1 MGELRL
7 SYPACVIAGKTRL
20 TVDDIA
26 ILREH
31 VFVPGI
37 TASQDAVILLAING
51 SCSEKCPEW
60 HRYFIDA
67 MTEFIVR
74 TSYPQGAMDEWNAD
88 WLIAMI
94 STRGVVNSRIEL
106 DLLFHIIDI
115 STKIPDSLSIFALEQ
130 IRMAMT
136 EDASASASAW
146 AGLRGSRQNGLQ
158 KADILLIARVMS
170 AIARSRGSQL
180 TLRERRMLEQVG
192 ILTGLS
198 GERIEA
204 A

>member
-60 HRYFIDA
+60 HHYFIDA

-74 TSYPQGAMDEWNAD
+74 SCYPQGAMDEWNAD

-106 DLLFHIIDI
+106 DLLFHVIDI
-115 STKIPDSLSIFALEQ
+115 STQIPDSLSIFALEQ
-130 IRMAMT
+130 IRMGMT
-136 EDASASASAW
+136 EDAGAW
-146 AGLRGSRQNGLQ
+146 AGLRDSRQNGLQ

-180 TLRERRMLEQVG
+180 TARERRMLDQIG
-192 ILTGLS
+192 ILTGVS
-198 GERIEA
+198 GKRVEA

>member
-60 HRYFIDA
+60 HHYFINT

-115 STKIPDSLSIFALEQ
+115 STHDCLSIFALEQ
-130 IRMAMT
+130 IRIAMT
-136 EDASASASAW
+136 GDAGAW
-146 AGLRGSRQNGLQ
+146 AVLRGSRKNGLE

-180 TLRERRMLEQVG
+180 TSRERRMLEQIG

-198 GERIEA
+198 SERTKA

>member
-136 EDASASASAW
+136 EDASAW
-146 AGLRGSRQNGLQ
+146 AGLRSSRQNGLQ

-170 AIARSRGSQL
+170 AIARSRGNQL

-198 GERIEA
+198 SERIEA

>member
-1 MGELRL
+1 MT
-7 SYPACVIAGKTRL
+7 A
-20 TVDDIA
+20 DDIA

-37 TASQDAVILLAING
+37 TASQDAVILLAINS
-51 SCSEKCPEW
+51 SCSEKCAEW
-60 HRYFIDA
+60 HHYFID
-67 MTEFIVR
+67 TLTDFIVH
-74 TSYPQGAMDEWNAD
+74 TCYPQGAMDELNAD

-94 STRGVVNSRIEL
+94 STRGVVNSRMEL

-115 STKIPDSLSIFALEQ
+115 STRIPDSLSIFALEQ

-136 EDASASASAW
+136 ENVGAW
-146 AGLRGSRQNGLQ
+146 AGLRGNRQNGLQ

-180 TLRERRMLEQVG
+180 KARERRMLDQIG

-198 GERIEA
+198 SDRIA
-204 A
+204 AA

>member
-136 EDASASASAW
+136 EDASAW

-170 AIARSRGSQL
+170 AIARSRGNQL

-198 GERIEA
+198 GERTEA

>member
-136 EDASASASAW
+136 EDASAW
-146 AGLRGSRQNGLQ
+146 AGLRGSRKNGLQ

-180 TLRERRMLEQVG
+180 TSRERRMLEQVG

-198 GERIEA
+198 GERTEA

>member
-60 HRYFIDA
+60 HHYFINT

-115 STKIPDSLSIFALEQ
+115 STHIPDSLSIFALEQ
-130 IRMAMT
+130 IRIAMT
-136 EDASASASAW
+136 GDAGAW
-146 AGLRGSRQNGLQ
+146 AVLRGSRKNGLE

-180 TLRERRMLEQVG
+180 TSRERRMLEQIG
-192 ILTGLS
+192 ILTGIS
-198 GERIEA
+198 SERTKA

>member
-60 HRYFIDA
+60 HHYFINT

-115 STKIPDSLSIFALEQ
+115 STHIPDSLSIFALEQ
-130 IRMAMT
+130 IRVAMT
-136 EDASASASAW
+136 GDAGAW
-146 AGLRGSRQNGLQ
+146 AVLRGSRKNGLE

-180 TLRERRMLEQVG
+180 TSRERRMLEQIG
-192 ILTGLS
+192 ILTGIS
-198 GERIEA
+198 SERTKA